1 MIHFNIDG
9 KGYRA
14 VSITT
19 VNITELLPFTWR
31 SWMKWPFIQLV
42 RLQYNTHLSK
52 QQILSIKLSSFL
64 AHTMLIKDF
73 QNQWANCLSYYT
85 NYQAYIF
92 GVLLFHVPEISDVWL
107 CWWDTP
113 SLRSIS
119 TLCDSIW
126 SHVAGWLWQII
137 PLTLSAG
144 GDESHWRMGCIK
156 WFYSIRASGI
166 TQAILFFC
174 LYPLSLFCKLI
185 LRLQVPWILSGTI
198 RENILLGKEHIPER
212 YSLELLTDRLSIF
225 WHFHPSLLCLPCPCS
240 ISIKNWKVFILRICS
255 P

>member
-1 MIHFNIDG
+1 MEYCFSMFQ
-9 KGYRA
+9 K
-14 VSITT
+14 
-19 VNITELLPFTWR
+19 
-31 SWMKWPFIQLV
+31 
-42 RLQYNTHLSK
+42 
-52 QQILSIKLSSFL
+52 FL
-64 AHTMLIKDF
+64 M
-73 QNQWANCLSYYT
+73 
-85 NYQAYIF
+85 F
-92 GVLLFHVPEISDVWL
+92 GFSDEN
-107 CWWDTP
+107 TP

-119 TLCDSIW
+119 TFCNSIW

-212 YSLELLTDRLSIF
+212 YSLELLTDGLSIF

-240 ISIKNWKVFILRICS
+240 ISIKLESVYSSHLLSLSFLNLSCFLFLFPFFFFFFWFLSAKHFLSILIMVYILLLGMQTCS
-255 P
+255 ELVLWILIFHYCLEVIWLTWETKGPIYLVDRGSASL